1 MSPRRPRAM
10 PRARQPSLVV
20 HLAVVVTSSWV
31 SQLYKKRQAN
41 FQFSWRTFHEDSPPS
56 DVVADVPQDFFFL
69 RHDAYRRKCVK
80 EACGKFKTLYDTRH
94 TLAAYSHQ
102 AILCYGPCRKIY
114 VSSHQAYIAHYRR
127 NSSSVDRRSPNSFE
141 TETFLHQFKAD
152 IMKSVLEAK
161 RRIK

>member
-20 HLAVVVTSSWV
+20 HLAVVVTSSW
-31 SQLYKKRQAN
+31 
-41 FQFSWRTFHEDSPPS
+41 
-56 DVVADVPQDFFFL
+56 
-69 RHDAYRRKCVK
+69 
-80 EACGKFKTLYDTRH
+80 FKTLYDTRH